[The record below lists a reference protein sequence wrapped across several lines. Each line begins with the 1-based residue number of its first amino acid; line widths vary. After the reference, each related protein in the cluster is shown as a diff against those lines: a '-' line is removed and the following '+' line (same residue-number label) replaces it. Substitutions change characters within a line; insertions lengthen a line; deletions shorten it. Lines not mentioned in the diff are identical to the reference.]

1 MQIINVC
8 PLPREHGLHTFKRAY
23 PCPSS
28 MLEARD
34 VKLSYLHTFKWAY
47 PCPSSMIEARDV
59 KLSYLT
65 IIQYKRPS

>member
-28 MLEARD
+28 M
-34 VKLSYLHTFKWAY
+34 
-47 PCPSSMIEARDV
+47 IEARDV

-65 IIQYKRPS
+65 IIQYKIPS